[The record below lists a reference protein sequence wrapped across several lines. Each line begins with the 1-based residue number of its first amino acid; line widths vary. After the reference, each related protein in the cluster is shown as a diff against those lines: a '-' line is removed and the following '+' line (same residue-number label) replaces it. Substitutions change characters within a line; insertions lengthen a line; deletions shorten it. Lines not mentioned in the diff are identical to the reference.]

1 MAKASQAVGEKEKEE
16 TPEAKPASAQPAPKQ
31 KLLIYGGAVFVLQLV
46 VIYFVVAKF
55 IMPASPHQESEKVNE
70 ATEKEKTETVEQHIF
85 VIKDLIINPA
95 GTNGTRFLLTTIGFE
110 VSTAEAAKELETR
123 EIQLRDIL
131 NTILTSKGLDDLAN
145 AQQRE
150 ELRTEIA
157 AKARELVRNTELKN
171 VYFSKFIIQ

>member
-1 MAKASQAVGEKEKEE
+1 MAKATQTAGEKEE
-16 TPEAKPASAQPAPKQ
+16 TPEPKPTPAPPAPKQ
-31 KLLIYGGAVFVLQLV
+31 KLLIYGGAVFVLQLI

-55 IMPASPHQESEKVNE
+55 IMPASAHQEPDNE
-70 ATEKEKTETVEQHIF
+70 NGASEKEKTEKVEPHIF

-110 VSTAEAAKELETR
+110 VSTPEAAKEFETR

-131 NTILTSKGLDDLAN
+131 NSILTSKGLDDLAN

-150 ELRTEIA
+150 TLRTEIA